1 MKGLIISGLPAS
13 GKGTESKKLAGT
25 YPLLHLDTGEK
36 LRQEV
41 EKESEIGKEAQ
52 QYLSKGELV
61 PDALINKMIETLLEN
76 QPKEQGVIL
85 DGYPR
90 TVQQAAFLEKHPL
103 QLRAMIY
110 LEVEREVLKER
121 MQKRAEETSRKD
133 DKDPKIIRQRIAEQE
148 ENLRE
153 LRAFYRERNRMYPV
167 DGNGSIEEVFYSIK
181 ETIDKNGLL
190 DE

>member
-13 GKGTESKKLAGT
+13 GKGTESKKLAEA
-25 YPLLHLDTGEK
+25 YQLLHLDTGEK

-61 PDALINKMIETLLEN
+61 PDGLINRMIATFLEN
-76 QPKEQGVIL
+76 QPKEQGIIL

-90 TVQQAAFLEKHPL
+90 TVQQAAFLEKHTL
-103 QLRAMIY
+103 QVRAMIY

-121 MQKRAEETSRKD
+121 MQKRAEETGRKD
-133 DKDPKIIRQRIAEQE
+133 DKDPQIIRKRIEEQE
-148 ENLRE
+148 EQLKE
-153 LRAFYRERNRMYPV
+153 LRTFYRERNKLYPV
-167 DGNGSIEEVFYSIK
+167 DGNGRIEEVFHSIK
-181 ETIDKNGLL
+181 ETIDKHELL
-190 DE
+190 HD